1 MGGLAFVEGQNSSS
15 SIQKISF
22 RVKQC
27 VSGSILLGIG
37 NPEKYALKSYIMNGK
52 NSTILRGIK

>member
-1 MGGLAFVEGQNSSS
+1 MGGLAFVEGQNSSA

-27 VSGSILLGIG
+27 LSGSILLGIG

-52 NSTILRGIK
+52 N